1 MSSDIVKLVASII
14 ICQIAGIIGSFFTI
28 SSVNSWYAGINKPSF
43 TPPSGVFGPVWIT
56 LFVIMGI
63 SLFLVWR
70 RGLKVNYV
78 KIALIIFGIH
88 LVLNMLWSVMFF
100 GLKSPL
106 LGLIEILILWFAI
119 ILTVYFF
126 WKVSKPA
133 ALLLIPYF
141 LWVSFATFLMYSIWK
156 LN

>member
-1 MSSDIVKLVASII
+1 MSSDIVKLIVSII
-14 ICQIAGIIGSFFTI
+14 ICQLAGVIGSFFTI

-43 TPPSGVFGPVWIT
+43 TPPSGVFGPVWISFFI
-56 LFVIMGI
+56 LMGI

-70 RGLKVNYV
+70 KGLQADYV
-78 KIALIIFGIH
+78 KTALIIFGIH
-88 LVLNMLWSVMFF
+88 LVLNTLWSIMFF

-106 LGLIEILILWFAI
+106 LGLIEIVILWFAI
-119 ILTVYFF
+119 VLTAFFF
-126 WKVSKPA
+126 WKVSRPA

-141 LWVSFATFLMYSIWK
+141 LWVSFATFLTYSIWR